1 MESTESLIQE
11 NVGWLRGWLEARLSG
26 HRRQDVDDI
35 CQDIFLKAIR
45 SLGKLRDEKKFP
57 AWLYRIA
64 NNKLKD
70 YLRQQKRRGGREVTM
85 DVELAD
91 PRDMQSEV
99 DRTEEANRLLAAVLD
114 LPKRYREPMIL
125 RHVEDLSYDEI
136 SQILGISKSNV
147 QVRIFRARQMLRQA
161 ASSSQSS
168 VESKESKKSKTP
180 RRKRGL
186 GDLPA
191 SVEKMGIL

>member
-1 MESTESLIQE
+1 
-11 NVGWLRGWLEARLSG
+11 
-26 HRRQDVDDI
+26 
-35 CQDIFLKAIR
+35 
-45 SLGKLRDEKKFP
+45 
-57 AWLYRIA
+57 
-64 NNKLKD
+64 
-70 YLRQQKRRGGREVTM
+70 M

>member
-11 NVGWLRGWLEARLSG
+11 NIGWLRGWLEARLSG

-45 SLGKLRDEKKFP
+45 GLHKLRDKEKFP

-70 YLRQQKRRGGREVTM
+70 YLRQQKRRMGREMSV
-85 DVELAD
+85 DVDLAD
-91 PRDMQSEV
+91 PRDAEAEI
-99 DRTEEANRLLAAVLD
+99 DRTEEAHRLLASVID
-114 LPKRYREPMIL
+114 LPVRYREPMIL

-136 SQILGISKSNV
+136 SRILGISKSNV

-161 ASSSQSS
+161 TELTQSS
-168 VESKESKKSKTP
+168 VETEKSPKKH
-180 RRKRGL
+180 GL

-191 SVEKMGIL
+191 SAEKIGIL